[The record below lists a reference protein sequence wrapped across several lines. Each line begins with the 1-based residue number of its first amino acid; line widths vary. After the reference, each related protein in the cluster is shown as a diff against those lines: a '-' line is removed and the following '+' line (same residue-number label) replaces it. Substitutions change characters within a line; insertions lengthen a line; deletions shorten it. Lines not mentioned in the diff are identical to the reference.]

1 MRKIAHLPN
10 AAQAKTFGDFLF
22 VHKIQNTVEAEDD
35 GTWAIWV
42 HDDEQLTE
50 AGQWLSEFLRDPAN
64 PRFHGVTIQAKFQ
77 KVRQKREEIFSRTKQ
92 IDMRTHFHLQQ
103 TQMGRLT
110 LILIIISVGVAI
122 FSRLGTSQAILQP
135 LFISQY
141 QLTGPYVQ
149 WRGDLP
155 EVMNG
160 QVWRL
165 ITPIFIHFGFI
176 HLVFNMLWLRDLGT
190 MIENHQSSWVLGAL
204 VLVTAVLSNVGQ
216 YLVSGPMFGGMS
228 GVVYGL
234 LGYIWIRG
242 KYDPGSGL
250 FLHRTIVIW
259 MILWFVICLT
269 GLIGNVANVAH
280 GVGLIVGITWGFTSA
295 FSRKVLRR

>member
-10 AAQAKTFGDFLF
+10 AAQARTFGDFLF
-22 VHKIQNTVEAEDD
+22 VQKIQNTVEAEAD

-42 HDDEQLTE
+42 HDDDQLTE
-50 AGQWLSEFLRDPAN
+50 AAQWLSDFLKDPAN
-64 PRFHGVTIQAKFQ
+64 PRFQGVTMRAKFE
-77 KVRQKREEIFSRTKQ
+77 KVRQKREEIFSRNQ
-92 IDMRTHFHLQQ
+92 RIDMRTHFHLNQVRL
-103 TQMGRLT
+103 GRLT
-110 LILIIISVGVAI
+110 LFLIIVSVAVALL
-122 FSRLGTSQAILQP
+122 SRLGSDQTMLQS
-135 LFISQY
+135 LFISPY
-141 QLTGPYVQ
+141 QMTGPYVQ
-149 WRGDLP
+149 WRGDFP

-165 ITPIFIHFGFI
+165 ITPIFIHFGLI
-176 HLVFNMLWLRDLGT
+176 HLIFNMLWLRDLGT
-190 MIENHQSSWVLGAL
+190 MIEYHQSSWVLGGL
-204 VLVTAVLSNVGQ
+204 VLVTGVLSNVGQ

-259 MILWFVICLT
+259 MIVWFGICLT
-269 GLIGNVANVAH
+269 GLIGNVANIAH
-280 GVGLIVGITWGFTSA
+280 GVGLLIGIAWGFLS
-295 FSRKVLRR
+295 SLPKILRK